1 MTKKQKNVLNRII
14 IAIVLLIVITVFKTI
29 VPVPG
34 YVEFI
39 LYLIPYFVIGHDI
52 LRKSIKNISHG
63 QVFDENFLMAVA
75 TIGAMCLGEYL
86 EGSAVMVF
94 YQIGELFQSIAV
106 GKSRKNIAALMDIR
120 PDYANIMVDGE
131 IEEVDPDD
139 VEIGSEIIVNPGEK
153 VPIDGIIV
161 EGDTTLNTSALTGE
175 SVPRNAHCGDEIYS
189 GSINMTARITVK
201 TTKEFGES
209 TVSKILDLVENSSM
223 KKSKTENFIT
233 KFAKYYTPVVCY
245 SALALA
251 VIPPIVLTIMGQPA
265 HFGDWIFRALTFL
278 VISCPCAL
286 VISIP
291 LSFFGGIG
299 CASKNGILVKGSNY
313 LETLSD
319 VKYFV
324 FDKTGTLTKGVF
336 EVTDVVPAEGFDK
349 DHLLEYAAY
358 AESASTHPISVSLK
372 KAYNQKI
379 DNTLVDHIQE
389 IAGHGVEA
397 DYNGHH
403 ILAGNAKLM
412 KLKSID
418 YSAYTKAGTL
428 VYVAVDDKYAGCIVI
443 SDIIKDHAKEAIS
456 GLKSLGAKE
465 TVMLTGDSASTA
477 DLVAKTIGIDTVHS
491 ELLPADKVEEVE
503 KLLAKKS
510 DKEKLAFVGD
520 GINDAPVLS
529 RADIGI
535 AMGGLGSDAAIEAAD
550 VVLMDDDPLKISLA
564 MKIST
569 KTLRIVKQNIVFAL
583 AVKFICLVLGAL
595 GIANMWLAIF
605 ADVGVMILAV
615 MNATRALTIHN

>member
-265 HFGDWIFRALTFL
+265 HVSDWIFRALTFL

-299 CASKNGILVKGSNY
+299 GASKNGILVKGSNY

-349 DHLLEYAAY
+349 YNLLEYAAY

-379 DNTLVDHIQE
+379 DNKLVDHIQE

-397 DYNGHH
+397 DYNDHH

-412 KLKSID
+412 KLKGVG

-477 DLVAKTIGIDTVHS
+477 DFVANTIGIDTVHS

-503 KLLAKKS
+503 KLLANKS

-550 VVLMDDDPLKISLA
+550 VVLMDDNPLKISLA

-569 KTLRIVKQNIVFAL
+569 KTLKIVKQNIVFAL